1 METEVPAV
9 FHWCTSVGFSGYW
22 WPCVPAAWKYHELI
36 WIIQNQTIPQE
47 NGRRHWVNQS
57 FLVAHTGFA
66 GQRVWHSCWG
76 PIQGSGQTTMFCW
89 ACVRWDACHP
99 ILPSMK
105 SLRQESCNEHLPCSG
120 DVDCAFD
127 SWTQWSACTR
137 TDSSLSLDHL
147 YSFVLLYRISLV
159 QFMSVHDIQLTCT

>member
-1 METEVPAV
+1 MAEDIESTNNFWLHTLDSQANECGTPAEGLSRAV
-9 FHWCTSVGFSGYW
+9 VGP
-22 WPCVPAAWKYHELI
+22 PCFVE
-36 WIIQNQTIPQE
+36 
-47 NGRRHWVNQS
+47 
-57 FLVAHTGFA
+57 
-66 GQRVWHSCWG
+66 RVYG
-76 PIQGSGQTTMFCW
+76 EMP
-89 ACVRWDACHP
+89 V
-99 ILPSMK
+99 ILPSTK

-147 YSFVLLYRISLV
+147 YYSFVVLYRISLV